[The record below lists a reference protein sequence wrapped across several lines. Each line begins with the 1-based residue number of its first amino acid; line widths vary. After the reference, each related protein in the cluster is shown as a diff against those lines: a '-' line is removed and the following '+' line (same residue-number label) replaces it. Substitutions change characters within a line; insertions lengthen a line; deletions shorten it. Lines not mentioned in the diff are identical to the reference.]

1 MPSLE
6 VARLENAQNARGAVV
21 PEWMAGTLRTA
32 ERGWGAPGFPSNSR
46 GNEFNMCGKAGAPGV
61 VV

>member
-6 VARLENAQNARGAVV
+6 VARLENAQNARGALV

-32 ERGWGAPGFPSNSR
+32 EGGEGGSAWLPQ
-46 GNEFNMCGKAGAPGV
+46 
-61 VV
+61 

>member
-21 PEWMAGTLRTA
+21 PEWDGRHPQNSGAG
-32 ERGWGAPGFPSNSR
+32 GAG
-46 GNEFNMCGKAGAPGV
+46 GAWLPQ
-61 VV
+61 

>member
-6 VARLENAQNARGAVV
+6 VARLEDAQNARGAVV

-32 ERGWGAPGFPSNSR
+32 EGGGGGSAWLPQ
-46 GNEFNMCGKAGAPGV
+46 
-61 VV
+61 